1 MRIHSL
7 EINAY
12 GPFPG
17 TISLDFNELN
27 EAGVF
32 LLNGPTGSGKSSIL
46 DAICYALYGSTSS
59 GRTDLEIPLR
69 RA

>member
-27 EAGVF
+27 EAGIF
-32 LLNGPTGSGKSSIL
+32 LLNGPTG
-46 DAICYALYGSTSS
+46 
-59 GRTDLEIPLR
+59 
-69 RA
+69 